1 MVSPPRR
8 MKMDS
13 EDRLKNLINKTKSV
27 VEDIRAKEDAATEA
41 RQAAQ
46 KIEQARKN
54 RWSGEVRAS
63 LDKAVKKANDQLK
76 AASLSPIQMTASQ
89 GGAHMTIQFVMKS
102 EFQNGHLSSVASL
115 TGDKIVVQN
124 SRPRDRAV
132 ISAKEYQI
140 DNVDAELIIEDII
153 EVFLKIQ
160 ESLR

>member
-1 MVSPPRR
+1 
-8 MKMDS
+8 MDS
-13 EDRLKNLINKTKSV
+13 EDRLTNLINKTKSV
-27 VEDIRAKEDAATEA
+27 VEDIRAKEDAATSA
-41 RQAAQ
+41 RETEL
-46 KIEQARKN
+46 KIQQARKN

-63 LDKAVKKANDQLK
+63 LDKAVKMANEQLR

-89 GGAHMTIQFVMKS
+89 SGPQMTIQFLMKS
-102 EFQNGHLSSVASL
+102 EFQNAHLSSIASL

-124 SRPRDRAV
+124 SRTRDRAV

-140 DNVDAELIIEDII
+140 DNVDAQKIIEDVI